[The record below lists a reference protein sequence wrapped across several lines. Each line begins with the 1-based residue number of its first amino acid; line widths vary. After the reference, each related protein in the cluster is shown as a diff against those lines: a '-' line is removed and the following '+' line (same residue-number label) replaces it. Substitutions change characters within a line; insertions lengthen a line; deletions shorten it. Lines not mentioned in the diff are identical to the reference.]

1 MSLIEYHRNLVA
13 DEGRNA
19 AFAAA
24 LKRVLRRGN
33 QTVAD
38 IGGGTGLLAFLARR
52 LGAAQVHV
60 YEYAPTMELA
70 QELARRNGI
79 DGLYFYHQHSTKV
92 KRPTRVDA
100 VVSETLGNYAYEEN
114 IIETLG
120 DAVQR
125 MLKPGGVVIP
135 RRIRQY
141 AAPVTSARFYNE
153 LTVWDRLGF
162 DLDLS
167 AARDMSL
174 NNLYVRT
181 FRREDLFDAEHA
193 PVWDDVDLREVNA
206 SVRQGAGKWT
216 FARGQTVYGFAVWW
230 RCELVKGIELSTD
243 PTGPKTHWEQLY
255 FPVSSPLK
263 VGAGDTLHLR
273 IKSDSRLQVGVN
285 VSWEAELSGVT
296 GKRKALQRLDMKR
309 GSL

>member
-24 LKRVLRRGN
+24 LKRVLRRGH

-38 IGGGTGLLAFLARR
+38 IGGGTGLLAFLARQ
-52 LGAAQVHV
+52 LGATQVHV

-79 DGLYFYHQHSTKV
+79 DGLYFHHQHSTKV
-92 KRPTRVDA
+92 KRPTRVDI

-125 MLKPGGVVIP
+125 ILKPGGVVIP
-135 RRIRQY
+135 QRIRQY
-141 AAPVTSARFYNE
+141 VAPVTSARFYNE

-167 AARDMSL
+167 AARDLSL

-181 FRREDLFDAEHA
+181 FRREDLFNVEQA
-193 PVWDDVDLREVNA
+193 PVWDEVDLRQANA
-206 SVRQGAGKWT
+206 SVRQGAASWS
-216 FARGQTVYGFAVWW
+216 FERGHTVYGFAVWW
-230 RCELVKGIELSTD
+230 RCELVRGIELSTD
-243 PTGPKTHWEQLY
+243 PIGPKTHWEQLY
-255 FPVSSPLK
+255 FPVLSPLK

-285 VSWEAELSGVT
+285 VSWEAELSGAA